1 VTPWPV
7 SIIPPENK
15 IMTHSIGCMK
25 LFSYLLHRTSMHLI
39 MAELSKDLIAASA
52 TPLILSILSVE
63 ESYGYQIIKKITEIS
78 DDRIHWK
85 EGTLYPVLHKMEK
98 SGIINSKWKVADN
111 GRKRKYYQINKKGK
125 KILDDELDHWRLI
138 FNSLKKLWSEK
149 TTAS

>member
-1 VTPWPV
+1 MH
-7 SIIPPENK
+7 K
-15 IMTHSIGCMK
+15 IMTV
-25 LFSYLLHRTSMHLI
+25 
-39 MAELSKDLIAASA
+39 LSKDLIAASA

-63 ESYGYQIIKKITEIS
+63 ESYGYQIIRKISEIS

-98 SGIINSKWKVADN
+98 SGIIKSKWKVAEN

-125 KILDDELDHWRLI
+125 KILDEELDHWRLI

-149 TTAS
+149 GAEG

>member
-1 VTPWPV
+1 
-7 SIIPPENK
+7 
-15 IMTHSIGCMK
+15 
-25 LFSYLLHRTSMHLI
+25 MHEI

-98 SGIINSKWKVADN
+98 SGIINSKWKVAEN

-125 KILDDELDHWRLI
+125 SVLDDDFLLSYAHSYFSIKRL
-138 FNSLKKLWSEK
+138 
-149 TTAS
+149 

>member
-1 VTPWPV
+1 
-7 SIIPPENK
+7 
-15 IMTHSIGCMK
+15 
-25 LFSYLLHRTSMHLI
+25 MHEI

-63 ESYGYQIIKKITEIS
+63 ESYGYQIIKKISEIS

-98 SGIINSKWKVADN
+98 SGTIKSKWKVAEN

-125 KILDDELDHWRLI
+125 KILDEELDHWRMI

-149 TTAS
+149 GTEN

>member
-1 VTPWPV
+1 MRQ
-7 SIIPPENK
+7 
-15 IMTHSIGCMK
+15 IMT
-25 LFSYLLHRTSMHLI
+25 
-39 MAELSKDLIAASA
+39 ELSKDLIAASA

-98 SGIINSKWKVADN
+98 SGIIKSKWKVAEN
-111 GRKRKYYQINKKGK
+111 GRKRKYYQINNKGK
-125 KILDDELDHWRLI
+125 QILDEELDHWRLI

-149 TTAS
+149 SADS

>member
-1 VTPWPV
+1 MH
-7 SIIPPENK
+7 K
-15 IMTHSIGCMK
+15 IMT
-25 LFSYLLHRTSMHLI
+25 
-39 MAELSKDLIAASA
+39 ELSKDLIAASA

-98 SGIINSKWKVADN
+98 SGIIKSKWMVAEN

-125 KILDDELDHWRLI
+125 KILDEELDHWRLI

-149 TTAS
+149 ETEG

>member
-1 VTPWPV
+1 
-7 SIIPPENK
+7 
-15 IMTHSIGCMK
+15 
-25 LFSYLLHRTSMHLI
+25 

-63 ESYGYQIIKKITEIS
+63 ESYGYQIIRKIAEIS
-78 DDRIHWK
+78 DDKIHWK

-98 SGIINSKWKVADN
+98 SGLIKSKWRVAEN

-125 KILDDELDHWRLI
+125 RILDEELDHWRMI

-149 TTAS
+149 KG

>member
-1 VTPWPV
+1 MH
-7 SIIPPENK
+7 E
-15 IMTHSIGCMK
+15 IMT
-25 LFSYLLHRTSMHLI
+25 
-39 MAELSKDLIAASA
+39 ELSKDLIAASA

-98 SGIINSKWKVADN
+98 SGIINSNWKVAEN

-125 KILDDELDHWRLI
+125 KILDEELDHWRLI

-149 TTAS
+149 GAEG